1 MREPG
6 NYWVKIKGHWTHAH
20 FDRYGW
26 YQDGRP
32 VSVEAVGHYV
42 GSE

>member
-6 NYWVKIKGHWTHAH
+6 NYWVRVDGHWTIGK

-26 YQDGRP
+26 TLDGQP
-32 VSVEAVGHYV
+32 VRAERIGQYV
-42 GSE
+42 GD

>member
-6 NYWVKIKGHWTHAH
+6 NYWVKVDNRWTVAH

-26 YQDGRP
+26 TLDGKP
-32 VSVEAVGHYV
+32 VRAEKVGHYV
-42 GSE
+42 GS